1 VTVRQGSRT
10 GAAASRQGRAS
21 TPPPPLNTYKAAGVD
36 RDAAGSIK
44 QRIAK
49 LAKPTHGPQVIG
61 GIGWFGGL
69 YQLSGYRDPVLVSST
84 DGVGT
89 KVKLAHWMN
98 SYRSLGMDL
107 VNANINDVIVCGARP
122 LFFLDYIAI
131 GKMEAR
137 VVEELV
143 AGMAEACKDSEC
155 ALIGGETAEMP
166 GVYGE
171 GEFDLAGFVVG
182 AVERDAVLDPSRVVQ
197 GDILVGLPSNGL
209 HTNGYSLVRRIFN
222 LDEAQAPLHKY
233 EPELGQTLG
242 EALLAPHLPYYPV
255 LKPLLP
261 SIKAMSHIT
270 GGGLVENVPRALPEP
285 LAARFDTA
293 SWDVPPIFRLIQRR
307 ELVDR
312 AEMFRVFNMGLGMV
326 LICSPGQVDRVLRG
340 APEAKVVG
348 EVVKARGTKR
358 VILD

>member
-1 VTVRQGSRT
+1 MENC
-10 GAAASRQGRAS
+10 
-21 TPPPPLNTYKAAGVD
+21 LNTYKAAGVD
-36 RDAAGSIK
+36 RDAASSVK
-44 QRIAK
+44 QRIAA
-49 LAKPTHGPQVIG
+49 LARPTHGPEVIG

-69 YQLSGYRDPVLVSST
+69 FQLSSFRDPVLVSST

-89 KVKLAHWMN
+89 KIKLAHWMD

-131 GKMEAR
+131 GKMEAH

-143 AGMAEACKDSEC
+143 AGMADACRQSEC

-166 GVYGE
+166 SVYSQ

-182 AVERDAVLDPSRVVQ
+182 AVERDGILDPARVQ
-197 GDILVGLPSNGL
+197 HGDVLIGLPSNGL

-222 LDEAQAPLHKY
+222 LDEDQAPLHAY

-242 EALLAPHLPYYPV
+242 EALLAPHLPYYPT

-270 GGGLVENVPRALPEP
+270 GGGLVENMPRSLPEP

-293 SWDVPPIFRLIQRR
+293 SWDVPPIFKLIQGR
-307 ELVDR
+307 EMVDR

-326 LICSPGQVDRVLRG
+326 LVCPPGEVDAILRG

-348 EVVKARGTKR
+348 EVVKARGSRR